1 MAAIGVIWLLWISVW
16 IVMARG
22 TKAVAKSEGVA
33 SRLTH
38 LLPLGLAY
46 YLLVAAYVPFPL
58 LNDRFV
64 PLTPLLTWLGT
75 TLTCAGI
82 SFAIWARLFLAGNW
96 SGTVTLKQNHELVV
110 EGPYRWVRHPIYTG
124 LLTAIIGTALAR
136 GEWRGLIAVAI
147 AAFALWHKLRLE
159 ETIMRGEFGDT
170 YIRYAERVPAVGSLP
185 AVRQSGDH

>member
-1 MAAIGVIWLLWISVW
+1 MAAIGVMWLLWISVW

-22 TKAVAKSEGVA
+22 VKAVAKSEGVA

-58 LNDRFV
+58 LNDRFA
-64 PLTPLLTWLGT
+64 PLTPWLTWLGT
-75 TLTCAGI
+75 TVTFAGI
-82 SFAIWARLFLAGNW
+82 SFAIWARAFLAGNW

-147 AAFALWHKLRLE
+147 ATFALW
-159 ETIMRGEFGDT
+159 
-170 YIRYAERVPAVGSLP
+170 PNCGSRRPYCEASSATLICVTP
-185 AVRQSGDH
+185 SACRR

>member
-1 MAAIGVIWLLWISVW
+1 MSQ
-16 IVMARG
+16 
-22 TKAVAKSEGVA
+22 

-46 YLLVAAYVPFPL
+46 YLLVAAYVPFSL
-58 LNDRFV
+58 LNDRFA
-64 PLTPLLTWLGT
+64 PLTPLLTWLGVA
-75 TLTCAGI
+75 LTCVGT
-82 SFAIWARLFLAGNW
+82 SFAIWARAFLAGNW

-147 AAFALWHKLRLE
+147 AAFALWRKLRLE

-170 YIRYAERVPAVGSLP
+170 YVRYAERVPALIP
-185 AVRQSGDH
+185 CLL